1 MELSMA
7 IQSRRS
13 IRKFKP
19 DPIADHDLQAIMEA
33 ARLAP
38 SALNL
43 QPWRYV
49 ITKSQSIRESLARST
64 PSTFIAQAPVIIIC
78 CIELTAFDAIGA
90 RYRELHQANAF
101 VDTPFANASPEEL
114 LKNKPLDPQW
124 IQAHLVFNA
133 AIAIEHIALKAA
145 DLGLGSCWIGEFDP
159 DKVKQTLGLNERYQV
174 VALMPIGY
182 PVQMPQARPRLPLD
196 ELILKEL

>member
-19 DPIADHDLQAIMEA
+19 DPIADHDLQSIMEA

-38 SALNL
+38 SAMNL

-49 ITKSQSIRESLARST
+49 VAKSLSIKESLARST
-64 PSTFIAQAPVIIIC
+64 SSTFIAQAPVIIIS
-78 CIELTAFDAIGA
+78 CIDLTAFDAVGA

-101 VDTPFANASPEEL
+101 ADSPFANSSPEEL

-124 IQAHLVFNA
+124 IHAHLIFNA

-159 DKVKQTLGLNERYQV
+159 EKVKQTLALNERYQV

>member
-38 SALNL
+38 SAMNL

-49 ITKSQSIRESLARST
+49 IAKSQSIRESLAQST
-64 PSTFIAQAPVIIIC
+64 QSTFIAQAPVIIIC
-78 CIELTAFDAIGA
+78 CVDSTAFAAVDA
-90 RYRELHQANAF
+90 RYRELGQANAF
-101 VDTPFANASPEEL
+101 ADTPFANVSPEEL
-114 LKNKPLDPQW
+114 LKNMPLDPQW
-124 IQAHLVFNA
+124 MQAHLVFNA

-145 DLGLGSCWIGEFDP
+145 DLGLGSCWVGAFEPEKI
-159 DKVKQTLGLNERYQV
+159 KQTLALHDHYQV

-182 PVQMPQARPRLPLD
+182 PAQQPQARPRLPLG